1 MAFLIWRSSIHASL
15 TLATDL
21 GMSRMLR
28 SSPYTLEIG
37 RTVGSTCSLI
47 GTSLTVYF
55 SRVVIFPIELVDG
68 VEVVV
73 VVVGGLSGGGVE
85 DCARNSTERAQARQR
100 AAGPI
105 KATFVFIRCI
115 VSLTF
120 LRLLGFKAAY
130 ACSTSTTYQEPAWF
144 PLFPVQLNPAR
155 MCAPTGGRVIRGYPV
170 RGTYT
175 TQSASP
181 KAETQPMFPC
191 PGCTKWLPSSNA
203 GCSDP
208 TRDRSPRSIWVPIS
222 MNSPSASIVVTLA
235 VADCSSCAYSS
246 TRSLRHPLAIGL
258 RALAPKHK
266 TTSCSGHCTQAATPL
281 KYLLLAAT
289 EPPRFDEL
297 PVDVDGVI
305 QVQ

>member
-85 DCARNSTERAQARQR
+85 DCARNSMERAQARQR

-120 LRLLGFKAAY
+120 LRLLG
-130 ACSTSTTYQEPAWF
+130 
-144 PLFPVQLNPAR
+144 
-155 MCAPTGGRVIRGYPV
+155 
-170 RGTYT
+170 
-175 TQSASP
+175 
-181 KAETQPMFPC
+181 
-191 PGCTKWLPSSNA
+191 
-203 GCSDP
+203 
-208 TRDRSPRSIWVPIS
+208 DRK
-222 MNSPSASIVVTLA
+222 
-235 VADCSSCAYSS
+235 S
-246 TRSLRHPLAIGL
+246 TRLNSSHLVISYAVF
-258 RALAPKHK
+258 
-266 TTSCSGHCTQAATPL
+266 CL
-281 KYLLLAAT
+281 K
-289 EPPRFDEL
+289 
-297 PVDVDGVI
+297 
-305 QVQ
+305 

>member
-1 MAFLIWRSSIHASL
+1 MSFLIWRSSIHASL

-28 SSPYTLEIG
+28 SSPYTLGIG

-47 GTSLTVYF
+47 GTSLTVYFSRVGIFPIELVAGVEEVGMGRPPAYSPEAGPPVGSTCLLDGTSLTVYF

-155 MCAPTGGRVIRGYPV
+155 MCAPTGGRVIREIG
-170 RGTYT
+170 R
-175 TQSASP
+175 ASCR
-181 KAETQPMFPC
+181 E
-191 PGCTKWLPSSNA
+191 
-203 GCSDP
+203 
-208 TRDRSPRSIWVPIS
+208 RV
-222 MNSPSASIVVTLA
+222 
-235 VADCSSCAYSS
+235 
-246 TRSLRHPLAIGL
+246 
-258 RALAPKHK
+258 
-266 TTSCSGHCTQAATPL
+266 
-281 KYLLLAAT
+281 
-289 EPPRFDEL
+289 
-297 PVDVDGVI
+297 
-305 QVQ
+305 